1 MTPRQDEL
9 QQLFRQAKGHYLAL
23 ARIMFRENL
32 IPVDKLLTSYEDLAK
47 DNYRP
52 QGNLNN

>member
-52 QGNLNN
+52 QGNLNS